1 MNAIAIAIKS
11 EANRWAEWVGIH
23 SLWHGLA
30 RIILSLLSYYMQHD
44 LANVIDKM
52 LCCTKIWSVWHYWV
66 NPSEPRDLNQLK

>member
-52 LCCTKIWSVWHYWV
+52 LCCTKI
-66 NPSEPRDLNQLK
+66 